1 MKPFEC
7 CRTLVLS
14 ICLAVCAAAQSAK
27 APLSNDDVEQMLAQG
42 LTEDVVVQ
50 AISANDANFDVSPA
64 GLLGLKKANV
74 SDNVVQA
81 MLGAESRKREAA
93 AHRISAAGMQQ
104 SSRMQQGYAA
114 FNPGVPVPNQPAAS
128 GEVQLPKITLIE
140 GDKRQPMNPAGT
152 EVATGKGKGGSAA
165 GNILKGFGKTML
177 VATNMAGVPVPMGG
191 GRGGMALP
199 NVARRWALPGRNSV
213 FVVASTAPKFE
224 IEFDNI
230 PGVDPDTY
238 EPVLLKLVQTKDNWR
253 LVSTSRDKFDKH
265 GNDTRSDKIKP
276 EDKVLLAVTTLGRG
290 HLIVSPAAGLGAGE
304 YGLLLHPKKSE
315 KEYAGTT
322 NVNGDAIFY
331 SVWDFSLTPTLKSS
345 AEQGSHGDV
354 SR

>member
-1 MKPFEC
+1 MRPLEC
-7 CRTLVLS
+7 CRTLLLS

-27 APLSNDDVEQMLAQG
+27 APLTNVDVEQMLTQG

-50 AISANDANFDVSPA
+50 AISANDVNFDVSPI
-64 GLLGLKKANV
+64 GLLTLKKANV
-74 SDNVVQA
+74 SDKVVQA
-81 MLGAESRKREAA
+81 MLGAESRKREATA
-93 AHRISAAGMQQ
+93 QRISTAGMQQ
-104 SSRMQQGYAA
+104 SSRSGMQQGYAA

-128 GEVQLPKITLIE
+128 GEVLLPRVTLIE
-140 GDKRQPMNPAGT
+140 GEKRQPMNPAGT
-152 EVATGKGKGGSAA
+152 EVATGKSKGGSAA
-165 GNILKGFGKTML
+165 GSILKGFGKTRL
-177 VATNMAGVPVPMGG
+177 VATNMAGVPVPVGG

-213 FVVASTAPKFE
+213 FLVASTAPKFE

-290 HLIVSPAAGLGAGE
+290 HLIVSPAAGLPAGE
-304 YGLLLHPKKSE
+304 YACCCTPRNPRRNTL
-315 KEYAGTT
+315 AQ
-322 NVNGDAIFY
+322 
-331 SVWDFSLTPTLKSS
+331 PTLTVTRSS
-345 AEQGSHGDV
+345 TRSGI
-354 SR
+354 SRSIQHSSLRPSRARMVM